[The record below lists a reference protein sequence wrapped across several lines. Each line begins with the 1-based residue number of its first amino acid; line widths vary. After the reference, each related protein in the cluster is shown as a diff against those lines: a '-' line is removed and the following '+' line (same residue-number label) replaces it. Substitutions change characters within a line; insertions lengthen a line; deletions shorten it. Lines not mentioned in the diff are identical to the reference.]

1 MRGPTPGPT
10 FKAKEGTQ
18 EAWFVN
24 SIRRYDMA
32 HKPRIAIPRWRA
44 PTAERTRHY
53 LRSIRC
59 AGGEFALLGPE
70 DDVQAIDG
78 LLLTG
83 GVDVDP
89 KLYGE
94 QPHPET
100 EKANRER
107 DEHEL
112 SLLRA
117 ALECDLPVLA
127 ACRGHQLLNVAF
139 GGSLLQHIEGD
150 HHRPQPDGESR
161 WHQVNPTGLSRLAQI
176 YHGFRTLWVNS
187 RHHQAVTVDRL
198 APGLVPVA
206 CSPDGLVEAMES
218 EAHRW
223 VLGVQWHP
231 ERPEMRAADRL
242 FAAFVA
248 ACRT

>member
-1 MRGPTPGPT
+1 M
-10 FKAKEGTQ
+10 
-18 EAWFVN
+18 N
-24 SIRRYDMA
+24 

-53 LRSIRC
+53 LRSIRR
-59 AGGEFALLGPE
+59 AGGEFALLGLE
-70 DDVQAIDG
+70 DDVQGIDG

-83 GVDVDP
+83 GGDVDP
-89 KLYGE
+89 RLYGE
-94 QPHPET
+94 QPHLET
-100 EKANRER
+100 EKVNRER

-112 SLLRA
+112 ALLRA
-117 ALECDLPVLA
+117 ALECDLPVFA
-127 ACRGHQLLNVAF
+127 VCRGHQLLNVAF
-139 GGSLLQHIEGD
+139 GGSLLQHIEGN

-161 WHQVNPTGLSRLAQI
+161 WHQVNPAGLSRLAQI

-198 APGLVPVA
+198 AAGLIPVA
-206 CSPDGLVEAMES
+206 CSPDGLIEAMES

-231 ERPEMRAADRL
+231 ERLEMRAADRL